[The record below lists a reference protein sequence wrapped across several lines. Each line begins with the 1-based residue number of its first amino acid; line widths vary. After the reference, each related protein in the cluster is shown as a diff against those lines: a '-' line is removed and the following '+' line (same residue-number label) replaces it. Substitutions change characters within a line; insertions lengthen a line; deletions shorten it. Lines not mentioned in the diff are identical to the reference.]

1 MADEIRNFIPTS
13 ENLILACLFSG
24 IYDVNR
30 QTTLPDDNY
39 ELVQEWAES
48 ISALKLQGVI
58 FHNKFSEE
66 TCKKFETENIK
77 FVKVDFNPQFNTN
90 IFRYFVYNAFIEK
103 HFHNLESIFV
113 TDIADVV
120 VVKNPF
126 IERYFLE
133 NPYSIFCGD
142 EPKLLNNEWM
152 HAHSTHLRSKIKDYV
167 DFEEKFA
174 NHTLLNCGI
183 IGGNIAL
190 MKELI
195 QKLCD
200 IHLNYNLDN
209 QSEYTGDMGAFNYI
223 ARTQFNSQLIHG
235 APVNTVFKMY
245 ENERKDC
252 WFRHK

>member
-1 MADEIRNFIPTS
+1 MADEIRNYVPTS
-13 ENLILACLFSG
+13 KNLILACLFSG

-30 QTTLPDDNY
+30 KTTLPDDKY
-39 ELVQEWAES
+39 ELVLEWAES
-48 ISALKLQGVI
+48 ITALKLHGVI
-58 FHNKFSEE
+58 FHNNFTEKTCEQFESEH
-66 TCKKFETENIK
+66 IK

-90 IFRYFVYNAFIEK
+90 TYRYFVYRDFIEQ
-103 HFHNLESIFV
+103 HFHKLESIFV

-126 IERYFLE
+126 LE
-133 NPYSIFCGD
+133 LAFKQNSQAIFCGD
-142 EPKLLNNEWM
+142 EPITLNNEWM

-174 NHTLLNCGI
+174 NDFLLNCGI
-183 IGGNIAL
+183 IGGNIAV

-200 IHLNYNLDN
+200 IHLTYNLDN
-209 QSEYTGDMGAFNYI
+209 QTEYTGDMGAFNYL

-245 ENERKDC
+245 ENDRMDC